1 MKLAG
6 IISEYN
12 PFHNGHIY
20 HLEQT
25 RKCGATHIVCA
36 MSGNFVQ
43 RGDCACADKFVRAK
57 AAVLSGAD
65 LVVEIPTPW
74 ACSGA
79 ENFAK
84 GGITVLSALG
94 IDFLS
99 FGCEIDDIS
108 LLEKT
113 ALAVNSP
120 SISQSVRTLVSLGN
134 TYPSALQ
141 KSIEKEFGKAAA
153 EILSAP
159 NNTLAVEYIRQREK
173 LSAEFDLLAVK
184 RKGAGHNDCVP
195 LLSNIASASALRALA
210 NTGAMKNYLPPEM
223 FSLLSCEEQNG
234 LFPCSFENADRAVL
248 AVLRRMTLDEM
259 KKYIFNENGLAQRL
273 YSASRTAQTVPELIK
288 LVKVKCITEAAVRR
302 AVLSCFLKIPKD
314 MAKGCPPYIKIL
326 AASNKGFE
334 ILRERNIGLPV
345 IAKKADADK
354 LEKTAKAVY
363 NLECECTDNFSLFS
377 KKIPGCSREQTS
389 PIFVLKS

>member
-12 PFHNGHIY
+12 PFHNGHLY

-25 RKCGATHIVCA
+25 RKSGATHIVCA

-43 RGDCACADKFVRAK
+43 RGDCACADKFIRAK
-57 AAVLSGAD
+57 ATVLAGAD

-79 ENFAK
+79 EDFAR
-84 GGITVLSALG
+84 GGISVLSALG

-99 FGCEIDDIS
+99 FGCETDDIS

-113 ALAVNSP
+113 ALAVDSP

-141 KSIEKEFGKAAA
+141 KSVEKEFGKAAA

-173 LSAEFDLLAVK
+173 LSAGFELLAVK
-184 RKGAGHNDCVP
+184 RKSAGHNDCFFSS
-195 LLSNIASASALRALA
+195 SNIASASALRGLSNAE
-210 NTGAMKNYLPPEM
+210 AMKNYLPPEM
-223 FSLLSCEEQNG
+223 FSLLAREEENG
-234 LFPCSFENADRAVL
+234 LFPCSFKNAGRAVL

-273 YSASRTAQTVPELIK
+273 YSASRTAQTMPELIK
-288 LVKVKCITEAAVRR
+288 QVKVKCITEAAVRR

-314 MAKGCPPYIKIL
+314 MAKERPPYVKIL
-326 AASNKGFE
+326 AANKKGFE
-334 ILRERNIGLPV
+334 ILRERNISLPV

-354 LEKTAKAVY
+354 LEKNAKAIY
-363 NLECECTDNFSLFS
+363 ELECECTDNFSLFS

-389 PIFVLKS
+389 PIFVLHS